1 LLAVEPGQEHLDR
14 RLGQARTTNTHNTA
28 ATAAVASNSKCP
40 PRAENLADVDEAA
53 QAKRDRHDYLI

>member
-1 LLAVEPGQEHLDR
+1 LLAVEPDQEHLDR

-40 PRAENLADVDEAA
+40 PHAENQQPEQTRLRGQSGIVTTT
-53 QAKRDRHDYLI
+53 